1 MEVLD
6 DLDEAW
12 IHPKEFFM
20 TSPERF
26 EKALESI
33 ETELDGRIA
42 HFKSLGKDLEA
53 HRIEQKTRY
62 DLEMLRE
69 IGHCQSI
76 ENYSLHFDGRERD
89 KGRIACWTSSAC
101 AKQFHG
107 DPDKFLVIM
116 DESHVSLLSSWRNV
130 SWRQVEERKPH

>member
-1 MEVLD
+1 
-6 DLDEAW
+6 
-12 IHPKEFFM
+12 M

-26 EKALESI
+26 ENALESI

-42 HFKSLGKDLEA
+42 HFKSVGKELEA

-76 ENYSLHFDGRERD
+76 ENYSLHFDGRER
-89 KGRIACWTSSAC
+89 GQRPAAC
-101 AKQFHG
+101 
-107 DPDKFLVIM
+107 
-116 DESHVSLLSSWRNV
+116 
-130 SWRQVEERKPH
+130 